1 MSSFFLSSQP
11 TVSSQEAASPSIRLE
26 YSSHSVVTLDTLS
39 LVASWWP
46 VMIEMVELLEKILN
60 FSKKKTRL
68 ITFPD
73 PVDPTHTTQVPAS
86 DLRLAVDTLRKGDL
100 SDTSIP
106 AMLTLSERMD
116 TI

>member
-1 MSSFFLSSQP
+1 M
-11 TVSSQEAASPSIRLE
+11 
-26 YSSHSVVTLDTLS
+26 
-39 LVASWWP
+39 
-46 VMIEMVELLEKILN
+46 
-60 FSKKKTRL
+60 
-68 ITFPD
+68 
-73 PVDPTHTTQVPAS
+73 DPTHTTQVPAS

>member
-60 FSKKKTRL
+60 FSKKK
-68 ITFPD
+68 
-73 PVDPTHTTQVPAS
+73 Q
-86 DLRLAVDTLRKGDL
+86 G
-100 SDTSIP
+100 
-106 AMLTLSERMD
+106 
-116 TI
+116 